1 MTNEDENEAIE
12 LGKLLKKINLEKKIL
27 KTILPYYDKV
37 SSFDSSSGVS
47 ILEFKNYLHDKGYTE
62 LRNKFIHNVQT
73 KVGKQIQDL
82 DKTYRTA
89 SSKKKETEEQQ
100 AEAYLQ
106 ARLEVFDS
114 VSEVSTD
121 ATTGDGSGG
130 LTHLKQIFL
139 IPSWRKLLGTD
150 PNFKGFYL
158 NKPVYEIIHD
168 NVLFLPD
175 FAVTGF
181 EETMGEPFIFLS
193 GVGIYYVQFR
203 LSPGEIITDYRE
215 ITGLVLPMDIYDKAQ
230 TSASLVNSKDLLMTE
245 LMTTIPF
252 ALFEAEQTKQM
263 YLRGVIARNI
273 FHPYKESFNQLLK
286 VCEDQNTLG
295 LDDGLKVLSGG
306 LNQEISLYMNEIL
319 TEKPLSADY
328 SRLTA
333 GLKNIQPKLEKIV
346 IDLQIDGLRQ
356 PIFDKIIS
364 MKKEFVEIG
373 YPKFLDWM
381 P

>member
-1 MTNEDENEAIE
+1 MTNEDDNEAIE

-27 KTILPYYDKV
+27 KTILAYYDKTG
-37 SSFDSSSGVS
+37 SFDSSSGVS
-47 ILEFKNYLHDKGYTE
+47 ILEYKNYLHDNGYTE
-62 LRNKFIHNVQT
+62 LKNKFINDLQS
-73 KVGKQIQDL
+73 KIGNRIKEL
-82 DKTYRTA
+82 DKDKRNA
-89 SSKKKETEEQQ
+89 SSRKKETEEQKT
-100 AEAYLQ
+100 EAYLQ
-106 ARLEVFDS
+106 ARLKIYENA
-114 VSEVSTD
+114 SEVPSEIL
-121 ATTGDGSGG
+121 DGSGG
-130 LTHLKQIFL
+130 LEHLKQIFL

-215 ITGLVLPMDIYDKAQ
+215 ITGLVLPMDLYDKAQ
-230 TSASLVNSKDLLMTE
+230 TSASLVSSKDLLMTE

-273 FHPYKESFNQLLK
+273 FHPYKESFNQLVK
-286 VCEDQNTLG
+286 VCEDQNTFG

-356 PIFDKIIS
+356 PIFDKITL

>member
-12 LGKLLKKINLEKKIL
+12 LGNLLKKINLEKKIL
-27 KTILPYYDKV
+27 KTILPYYDKT

-47 ILEFKNYLHDKGYTE
+47 ILEFKNYLHDNGYTE
-62 LRNKFIHNVQT
+62 LKNKYIHDLQSKIGERT
-73 KVGKQIQDL
+73 KEL
-82 DKTYRTA
+82 DKIKRNA
-89 SSKKKETEEQQ
+89 SSRKKETEEQKT
-100 AEAYLQ
+100 EAYLQ
-106 ARLEVFDS
+106 ARLKIYENA
-114 VSEVSTD
+114 SEVPSEIL
-121 ATTGDGSGG
+121 DGSGG
-130 LTHLKQIFL
+130 LEHLKQIFL
-139 IPSWRKLLGTD
+139 IPSWRKILGTD

-215 ITGLVLPMDIYDKAQ
+215 ITGLVLPMDLYDKAQ
-230 TSASLVNSKDLLMTE
+230 TSASLVSSKDLLMTE

-252 ALFEAEQTKQM
+252 ALFEVEQTKQM

-273 FHPYKESFNQLLK
+273 FHPYKESFNQLMK
-286 VCEDQNTLG
+286 VCEDQNSFV

-306 LNQEISLYMNEIL
+306 LNQESSLYTNEIL
-319 TEKPLSADY
+319 TEKPLSVDF

-333 GLKNIQPKLEKIV
+333 GLKNIQPKLGKIV

-356 PIFDKIIS
+356 PIFDKITL
-364 MKKEFVEIG
+364 MKEEFVKVG